1 VGRTEHSTCSAKH
14 WSLAAQTSRINS
26 SSVSGALDLLSL
38 TGCDARSEGCWWTE
52 VSDSTGVWR
61 GRLKYGVSDEDSKE
75 DGFVVAGDGVVV
87 AGAVVMVAGPASWS
101 LGPASWSLEPASW
114 SLGPRVEVRRTWWT

>member
-1 VGRTEHSTCSAKH
+1 VGRTEHSTCSAKD
-14 WSLAAQTSRINS
+14 WSLAAQTSRIDS

-87 AGAVVMVAGPASWS
+87 TGAGVVVAGAGVVVAGASS
-101 LGPASWSLEPASW
+101 RG
-114 SLGPRVEVRRTWWT
+114 TWDMVDVTGMGRLVACLS